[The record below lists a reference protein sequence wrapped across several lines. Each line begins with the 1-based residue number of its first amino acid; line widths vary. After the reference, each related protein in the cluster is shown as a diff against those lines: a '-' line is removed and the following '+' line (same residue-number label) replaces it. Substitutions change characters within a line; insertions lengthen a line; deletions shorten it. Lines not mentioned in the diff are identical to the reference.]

1 MPMKQFHSI
10 VLACALAIPA
20 LAQDAT
26 TNAVADS
33 NKPVV
38 GALSQTLPAS
48 TPRMR
53 ISDTRQ
59 NAPALS
65 QALPASTA
73 VLSAPLAFPASAAAV
88 TAPLVFTNDYFHLES
103 DMADVA
109 AGGKAVFHFSI
120 TNAGDYQIESVV
132 NATDDSA
139 NSFFVN
145 VDAQPTDPDMIWDI
159 EVTDG
164 FEQRL
169 VNWRGDGDASNGQFV
184 PKTFKLGAGDHTL
197 ILVGREPDVR
207 LKSVTIFPAP
217 PEKPATP

>member
-1 MPMKQFHSI
+1 MKQFS
-10 VLACALAIPA
+10 VLFLACALVIPA
-20 LAQDAT
+20 VAQDAAT
-26 TNAVADS
+26 TNSRAVAAAHV
-33 NKPVV
+33 P
-38 GALSQTLPAS
+38 GQMFL
-48 TPRMR
+48 
-53 ISDTRQ
+53 
-59 NAPALS
+59 
-65 QALPASTA
+65 
-73 VLSAPLAFPASAAAV
+73 ASAATV

-132 NATDDSA
+132 NAPDDNA

-145 VDAQPTDPDMIWDI
+145 IDVQPTDPDMVWDI

-164 FEQRL
+164 FEKRL

-207 LKSVTIFPAP
+207 LKSVTIFPVP
-217 PEKPATP
+217 PEKYASP

>member
-20 LAQDAT
+20 FAQDAT

-33 NKPVV
+33 TKPAAAVH
-38 GALSQTLPAS
+38 
-48 TPRMR
+48 
-53 ISDTRQ
+53 
-59 NAPALS
+59 APGQMFL
-65 QALPASTA
+65 
-73 VLSAPLAFPASAAAV
+73 ASAATV

-132 NATDDSA
+132 NAPDDNA

-145 VDAQPTDPDMIWDI
+145 IDAQPTDPDMVWDI
-159 EVTDG
+159 EPTSG
-164 FEQRL
+164 FEKRL
-169 VNWRGDGDASNGQFV
+169 VNWRGDGDANNGQFV

>member
-1 MPMKQFHSI
+1 MKQLS
-10 VLACALAIPA
+10 VLLVACALAIPA
-20 LAQDAT
+20 AAQDAT
-26 TNAVADS
+26 TTNSAA
-33 NKPVV
+33 
-38 GALSQTLPAS
+38 ATTAH
-48 TPRMR
+48 
-53 ISDTRQ
+53 
-59 NAPALS
+59 APGQMFL
-65 QALPASTA
+65 
-73 VLSAPLAFPASAAAV
+73 ASAATV

-132 NATDDSA
+132 NAPDDNA

-145 VDAQPTDPDMIWDI
+145 MDALPTDPDMIWDI
-159 EVTDG
+159 EVTSG
-164 FEQRL
+164 FEKRL